1 METPSVPPLSWPPL
15 RKTRLFEALP
25 SHCYLRLSLRPSV
38 PTHTPPHTSV
48 SLITSHTHTYTL
60 LLSWGRGFGLLR
72 CPSSVTAPWS
82 PFSLATEKLSFFI
95 TYISVKL
102 CHLLLIIQLT
112 EQEACVGKEAGLY
125 REQEVL
131 PKRPVF
137 HMTAAPSITCYK
149 RKHFLWNYF
158 TLLCLIF
165 LHNSYQYVQIY
176 ISGSLLPWKPW
187 SGFTAAWQLLSVTT
201 SY

>member
-1 METPSVPPLSWPPL
+1 MLLSLCPSLRLLVPERMETPSVPPLSRPPL

-48 SLITSHTHTYTL
+48 SLITSHIHL
-60 LLSWGRGFGLLR
+60 HSAVILRAWLWAPQMSLLR
-72 CPSSVTAPWS
+72 YCPRS

-137 HMTAAPSITCYK
+137 HMTAASSHVTK
-149 RKHFLWNYF
+149 EN
-158 TLLCLIF
+158 IF
-165 LHNSYQYVQIY
+165 YETILHC
-176 ISGSLLPWKPW
+176 
-187 SGFTAAWQLLSVTT
+187 FA
-201 SY
+201 